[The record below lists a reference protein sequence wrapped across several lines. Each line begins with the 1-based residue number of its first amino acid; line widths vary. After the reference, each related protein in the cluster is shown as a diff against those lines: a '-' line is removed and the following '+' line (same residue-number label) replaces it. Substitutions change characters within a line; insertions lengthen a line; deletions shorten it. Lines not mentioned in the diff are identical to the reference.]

1 MKKRNQQRSDEE
13 RNEQRLERVFR
24 KIFPA
29 LDNALPDIARL
40 LTNFDPLAPRTT
52 FAEGKKLLG
61 SYTASNSVNGRPLL
75 YLIKVGIKTGGL
87 KTFMTAQLDHVIKT
101 AKFEAEK
108 DSRYSLL
115 LKLMHSIDQIKPF
128 GSYVVIHRHAD
139 PNERFLSQMDP
150 LADLE
155 AARNETGERRFNH
168 TKEAF
173 RRTIEHLYDP
183 YLRTLMFL
191 SYLRLQK
198 DEAELK
204 QVHTMEL
211 GSVMGHVE
219 AKLSDYPGLFDT
231 RVVWFRNAITH
242 EILDYDLDTDV
253 ITLKDRKR
261 SGTITTTE
269 LLELT
274 ESIYQLSAKTVTLVS
289 QLYLFREFYRDT
301 GFFDAYLEFGPRMT
315 VEADP
320 LKLAELEKEFREY
333 CEVIFAGATY

>member
-1 MKKRNQQRSDEE
+1 
-13 RNEQRLERVFR
+13 
-24 KIFPA
+24 
-29 LDNALPDIARL
+29 
-40 LTNFDPLAPRTT
+40 
-52 FAEGKKLLG
+52 
-61 SYTASNSVNGRPLL
+61 
-75 YLIKVGIKTGGL
+75 
-87 KTFMTAQLDHVIKT
+87 
-101 AKFEAEK
+101 
-108 DSRYSLL
+108 
-115 LKLMHSIDQIKPF
+115 
-128 GSYVVIHRHAD
+128 
-139 PNERFLSQMDP
+139 
-150 LADLE
+150 
-155 AARNETGERRFNH
+155 
-168 TKEAF
+168 
-173 RRTIEHLYDP
+173 
-183 YLRTLMFL
+183 MFL